1 MKKILLLVLTLL
13 ISVGAVVAA
22 PKPKHKKIKFNKY
35 ARYEGMAVKKT
46 PHGQGTLY
54 PCSRCSVTGSFYKG
68 KISGGEISFTDHKFV
83 ISGEFTLVVSDDKQI
98 LIIVNKGK
106 IHPKGKKS
114 GHWLRKN
121 TQIKFTNDSYT
132 FDDYY
137 TVYPK
142 VPKWYFES
150 LKQYAGDK
158 KYKRKTDGLM
168 KATYTNEKRT
178 RKVVKKATYFE
189 VKFKNGTTARYEV
202 ENKGSVWTR
211 PNGDFVNF
219 TITPDKTYKITGYKV
234 TAGKSVITNNN
245 ITHTFA
251 NGNKYTG
258 SVKDATIA
266 AYMKITN
273 FNNLIS
279 FAGLTW
285 DWDNFEA
292 VANNGVIV
300 YADGK
305 KEKVV
310 DGLTESEIARREAE
324 RLEAERK
331 AKEEAERLE
340 AERKAKEEAERL
352 EAERKA
358 KEEAERLEAE
368 RKAKEE
374 AERLEAERKAAEEAA
389 AKAAAEAAAKAAEEA
404 AAKAAAEAAAKA
416 AEEAAAKAAAE
427 AAAKAAEEAAAK
439 AAAEAA
445 AKAAEEAAAKA
456 AAEVVAPVE
465 APAEAPAAEVAA
477 PAEAPAAEVVPAA

>member
-189 VKFKNGTTARYEV
+189 VKFNNGTTARYEV

-234 TAGKSVITNNN
+234 TAGKSVVTNNN

-310 DGLTESEIARREAE
+310 DGLTESEITRREAE

-358 KEEAERLEAE
+358 KE
-368 RKAKEE
+368 
-374 AERLEAERKAAEEAA
+374 AAEEAA
-389 AKAAAEAAAKAAEEA
+389 AKAAAEAVAKAAEEA

-427 AAAKAAEEAAAK
+427 AQ
-439 AAAEAA
+439 
-445 AKAAEEAAAKA
+445 

-465 APAEAPAAEVAA
+465 APAEAPAVEAPAAEVAA

>member
-427 AAAKAAEEAAAK
+427 AQ
-439 AAAEAA
+439 AAAEA
-445 AKAAEEAAAKA
+445 
-456 AAEVVAPVE
+456 VAPVAAPAE
-465 APAEAPAAEVAA
+465 APAVEAPAAEVAA
-477 PAEAPAAEVVPAA
+477 PAEAPAAEVAPAA

>member
-427 AAAKAAEEAAAK
+427 AQ
-439 AAAEAA
+439 AAAEA
-445 AKAAEEAAAKA
+445 
-456 AAEVVAPVE
+456 VAPVAAPAE
-465 APAEAPAAEVAA
+465 APAVEAPAAEVAA

>member
-358 KEEAERLEAE
+358 
-368 RKAKEE
+368 
-374 AERLEAERKAAEEAA
+374 AEEAA

-439 AAAEAA
+439 AAAEAQ
-445 AKAAEEAAAKA
+445 A
-456 AAEVVAPVE
+456 AAEAVAPVAAPAE
-465 APAEAPAAEVAA
+465 APAVEAPAAEVAA
-477 PAEAPAAEVVPAA
+477 PAEAPAAEVAPAA

>member
-234 TAGKSVITNNN
+234 TAGKSVVTNNN

-358 KEEAERLEAE
+358 
-368 RKAKEE
+368 
-374 AERLEAERKAAEEAA
+374 AEEAA

-439 AAAEAA
+439 AAAEAQ
-445 AKAAEEAAAKA
+445 A
-456 AAEVVAPVE
+456 AAEAVAPVAAPAE
-465 APAEAPAAEVAA
+465 APAVEAPAAEVAA
-477 PAEAPAAEVVPAA
+477 PAEAPAAEVAPAA

>member
-234 TAGKSVITNNN
+234 TAGKSVVTNNN

-368 RKAKEE
+368 RKA
-374 AERLEAERKAAEEAA
+374 AEEAA

-427 AAAKAAEEAAAK
+427 AQ
-439 AAAEAA
+439 AAAEA
-445 AKAAEEAAAKA
+445 
-456 AAEVVAPVE
+456 VAPVAAPAE
-465 APAEAPAAEVAA
+465 APAVEAPAAEVAA
-477 PAEAPAAEVVPAA
+477 PAEAPAAEVAPAA

>member
-234 TAGKSVITNNN
+234 TAGKSVVTNNN

-427 AAAKAAEEAAAK
+427 AQ
-439 AAAEAA
+439 AAAEA
-445 AKAAEEAAAKA
+445 
-456 AAEVVAPVE
+456 VAPVAAPAE
-465 APAEAPAAEVAA
+465 APAVEAPAAEVAA
-477 PAEAPAAEVVPAA
+477 PAEAPAAEVAPAA

>member
-234 TAGKSVITNNN
+234 TAGKSVVTNNN

-368 RKAKEE
+368 RKA
-374 AERLEAERKAAEEAA
+374 AEEAA

-439 AAAEAA
+439 AAAEAQ
-445 AKAAEEAAAKA
+445 A
-456 AAEVVAPVE
+456 AAEAVAPVAAPAE
-465 APAEAPAAEVAA
+465 APAVEAPAAEVAA
-477 PAEAPAAEVVPAA
+477 PAEAPAAEVAPAA

>member
-368 RKAKEE
+368 RKA
-374 AERLEAERKAAEEAA
+374 AE
-389 AKAAAEAAAKAAEEA
+389 EAAAKAAEEA

-439 AAAEAA
+439 AAAEAQ
-445 AKAAEEAAAKA
+445 A

-465 APAEAPAAEVAA
+465 APAEAPAVEAPAAEVAA

>member
-439 AAAEAA
+439 AAAEAQ
-445 AKAAEEAAAKA
+445 A
-456 AAEVVAPVE
+456 AAEAVAPVAAPAE
-465 APAEAPAAEVAA
+465 APAVEAPAAEVAA
-477 PAEAPAAEVVPAA
+477 PAEAPAAEVAPAA